1 METLVRA
8 VHTTHKWQEVFKDPL
23 FRDAFIKDWVPQYI
37 TNRRWFAGKST
48 PVKVFKIERILP
60 LPTDFGYYYHVIVEV
75 IYEPGY
81 TETYLLPL
89 SFVTELPEEE
99 NIQILGRCVIEG
111 KSGYLVEAVYLEDY
125 RNALF
130 NHIIK
135 SSQIN
140 IGVDNYFVFEG
151 GKIMTEDEDDKIH
164 SQLLN
169 VEQSNTSIIYNDRYI
184 LKIYRKLFMDHNPDH
199 ELVRF
204 LSEFAEFSHAPSY
217 GGSVSWVRS
226 GNFTVS
232 IALMTE
238 LIPNNGEGW
247 DYMLKKI
254 ETAFDNF
261 LSSDLNISELP
272 KLKYLKRMKAS
283 SIPAEYRKLIGNDF
297 LDIIEILAKRTAQMH
312 VALASNKIDRHFV
325 PRSYNGDY
333 SVWLKNRL
341 IYIFEN
347 RYNMLESNLH
357 KLEGDGLDYAHEF
370 IAHKSDI
377 IKHILSFDELKL
389 NSKRIRIH
397 GDYHLGQVLLTD
409 NDFFILDFEGEPES
423 TIRDRKVKQSPLKD
437 VAGMFR
443 SFHYAIYATLF
454 KSEKYQDN
462 KEDCSLLGSKL
473 FRVITNVFM
482 DKYCRIAF
490 KNNLDIGYNDE
501 IKYLLK
507 YHLLEKAVYELGYEL
522 NARPDWAIIP
532 LKGIMQILKIEENE
546 K

>member
-1 METLVRA
+1 METLIRA
-8 VHTTHKWQEVFKDPL
+8 VHTRHNWQEVFEDPL
-23 FRDAFIKDWVPQYI
+23 FRDAFIEEWVPQYI
-37 TNRRWFAGKST
+37 TKRRWFAGKST

-60 LPTDFGYYYHVIVEV
+60 LPTDFGYYYHIIVEV
-75 IYEPGY
+75 VYEPGY

-89 SFVTELPEEE
+89 SFVTILPKEDD
-99 NIQILGRCVIEG
+99 IKILGKCVIEG
-111 KSGYLVEAVYLEDY
+111 TEGFLVEAVYLEDY

-130 NHIIK
+130 NHMIK
-135 SSQIN
+135 SSK
-140 IGVDNYFVFEG
+140 IGIGADNFFLFER
-151 GKIMTEDEDDKIH
+151 GKVMTENEGDKI
-164 SQLLN
+164 SSELLN
-169 VEQSNTSIIYNDRYI
+169 VEQSNTSIIYNNKYI

-204 LSEFAEFSHAPSY
+204 LSDQAGFTHSPKY

-226 GNFTVS
+226 GNFMVS

-238 LIPNNGEGW
+238 LIPNQGEGW

-254 ETAFDNF
+254 ESAFDNF
-261 LSSDLNISELP
+261 LNSDLKISELP
-272 KLKYLKRMKAS
+272 KLKYLRKMKAS
-283 SIPAEYRKLIGNDF
+283 SIPDQYSVLIGEEF
-297 LDIIEILAKRTAQMH
+297 LDNIEMLAKRTAQMH

-325 PRSYNGDY
+325 PRSYNSDF

-357 KLEGDGLDYAHEF
+357 KLEGDGLEYAHEF
-370 IAHKSDI
+370 ISHKSDI
-377 IKHILSFDELKL
+377 IKHFLSFDELKL

-397 GDYHLGQVLLTD
+397 GDYHLGQVLLAD
-409 NDFFILDFEGEPES
+409 NDFFILDYEGEPES

-437 VAGMFR
+437 VAGIFR

-454 KSEKYQDN
+454 KKKKYQDSQN
-462 KEDCSLLGSKL
+462 ECSLLGSKL
-473 FRVITNVFM
+473 FRVITNVFL
-482 DKYCRIAF
+482 DKYCRVAF
-490 KNNLDIGYNDE
+490 KNNLDIGYSQE

-532 LKGIMQILKIEENE
+532 LKGIMQILNVEENE